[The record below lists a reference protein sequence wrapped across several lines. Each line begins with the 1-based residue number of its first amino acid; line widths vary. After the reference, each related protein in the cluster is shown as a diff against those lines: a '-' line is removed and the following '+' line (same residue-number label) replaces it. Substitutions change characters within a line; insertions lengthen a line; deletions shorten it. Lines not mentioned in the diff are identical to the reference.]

1 MTTTLTEAIRTLH
14 DRARRDEALAD
25 TVVLLAE
32 ELAEPESPFD
42 APPPLLL
49 ATARRVNERRQRRRL
64 EDLQDRALDT
74 GQVVRLVTSIN
85 DRKGVDRRRRR
96 GRLLGWRVGR
106 KTLHPEWQ
114 FDRRL
119 GDTRPGLDRL
129 LAALRA
135 VAPDPLAADALMT
148 TPRQDLDGGTLAEL
162 FAAGRLDTA
171 VRLVRA
177 SGDQS

>member
-1 MTTTLTEAIRTLH
+1 MTTTLPEAIRVLRN
-14 DRARRDEALAD
+14 RARHDDSVAD

-32 ELAEPESPFD
+32 ELTEPESPFED
-42 APPPLLL
+42 PLPGLL

-64 EDLQDRALDT
+64 EDLRDRALDT
-74 GQVVRLVTSIN
+74 GQVVQLVASIN
-85 DRKGVDRRRRR
+85 DRKGVDRRRQR
-96 GRLLGWRVGR
+96 GRLLGWRAGR
-106 KTLHPEWQ
+106 ATLHPEWQ

-129 LAALRA
+129 LAALRR

-148 TPRQDLDGGTLAEL
+148 APRQDLDGGTLAEL
-162 FAAGRLDTA
+162 FAAGRIDTV
-171 VRLVRA
+171 VRLVLA

>member
-1 MTTTLTEAIRTLH
+1 MTTTLNEAIRVLH
-14 DRARRDEALAD
+14 NRARHDESVAD

-42 APPPLLL
+42 TPPPLLL
-49 ATARRVNERRQRRRL
+49 ATARRVNERRQHRRL
-64 EDLQDRALDT
+64 EDLRDRALDT
-74 GQVVRLVTSIN
+74 RQVIELVTSIN
-85 DRKGVDRRRRR
+85 DRKGVDRRRQR

-106 KTLHPEWQ
+106 ATLHPEWQ

-135 VAPDPLAADALMT
+135 VAPDPVAADALMT
-148 TPRQDLDGGTLAEL
+148 SSRQDLDGGTLGDL
-162 FAAGRLDTA
+162 FAAGRLDTV
-171 VRLVRA
+171 VRLVLA